1 VDSAAP
7 SAAAK
12 ATAAKPEKPAKAA
25 AAAAAAE
32 PVEQEDKL
40 FLPNAV
46 EGQVVTRF
54 PPEASG
60 FLHIGHAKALLV
72 NGMLRDK
79 YKGKMVFRF
88 DDTNP
93 SKEKH
98 EFEEA
103 IVADMKSLEVS
114 YDVGPTF
121 SSMYFDEM
129 RVHAE
134 DLLERGLAYADFTNV
149 EDMRKARFD
158 GVATPCRSH
167 TIEENKRLWQEMLN
181 GTEEG
186 QKCCLRAKISLDA
199 PNKALRDPTI
209 YRVNLN
215 PHARTGLKYKAY
227 PTYDFCCPI
236 VDSIEGVT
244 HALRTTEYHDRND
257 QYYWFID
264 ALKLRKPVLEDF
276 SRLNMEYAL
285 MSKRKLTQ
293 LVADKVVDGWDDPRF
308 PTVRGLLRRGLT
320 VSALREFVKIQGMS
334 KVVNMMEWAKLW
346 NLNQQVIDPIAPRY
360 AAVNADA
367 KVKATVTNYANGAAL
382 TRLTRLRHKKN
393 PDLGEREYVQGPVVF
408 LDAEDVALLKEGEEV
423 TLMDWGNAFVR
434 NIVTAPAAAASA
446 DAAAGA
452 VTPAPLAVSCD
463 LELNPTGDVKKT
475 KYKLSWVAENPA
487 AVKAVVH
494 EYDHLLTKKKPDADD
509 DLDKI
514 LAKVTHYEM
523 NIIGEASM
531 AELKKG
537 DFLQIERRGFYI
549 VDAVQPTLSLIFVP
563 AASEKVNHLSA
574 KAQWLKTQPPAPA
587 AAPAAKAAKPAKAD
601 DGLTL
606 EEKRAA
612 KAAKKAAPK
621 APAPTA

>member
-1 VDSAAP
+1 MQVDPHSKVVNQAALWTVDSAAP
-7 SAAAK
+7 AAAAK

-25 AAAAAAE
+25 AAAAATE

-264 ALKLRKPVLEDF
+264 ALKLRKPMLEDF

-346 NLNQQVIDPIAPRY
+346 NLNQQVIDPISPRY

-408 LDAEDVALLKEGEEV
+408 LDAEDVALL
-423 TLMDWGNAFVR
+423 
-434 NIVTAPAAAASA
+434 
-446 DAAAGA
+446 
-452 VTPAPLAVSCD
+452 
-463 LELNPTGDVKKT
+463 
-475 KYKLSWVAENPA
+475 
-487 AVKAVVH
+487 
-494 EYDHLLTKKKPDADD
+494 
-509 DLDKI
+509 
-514 LAKVTHYEM
+514 
-523 NIIGEASM
+523 
-531 AELKKG
+531 
-537 DFLQIERRGFYI
+537 
-549 VDAVQPTLSLIFVP
+549 
-563 AASEKVNHLSA
+563 
-574 KAQWLKTQPPAPA
+574 
-587 AAPAAKAAKPAKAD
+587 
-601 DGLTL
+601 
-606 EEKRAA
+606 
-612 KAAKKAAPK
+612 
-621 APAPTA
+621 